1 MNYEMIDKIISILR
15 EGERLSIKELYEKL
29 LEKGEEVSPAT
40 VLKWVEVGIALG
52 KIKEKDYGNVRI
64 VWIEKEGKNGLE
76 KD

>member
-1 MNYEMIDKIISILR
+1 MDYEMIDKIISILR

-29 LEKGEEVSPAT
+29 LERGEEVSPAT

>member
-64 VWIEKEGKNGLE
+64 VWVEEEGKNGLK